1 VGFKEKDVIS
11 RMGKMADVAV
21 IEDEIFDLTGVAIEG
36 TSRARDLWVD
46 SAVIISLELAGV
58 RRTGRW
64 KLQKLRGEKSNY
76 LDLAGTEELYLSSRE
91 V

>member
-1 VGFKEKDVIS
+1 MGFKEKDVIS

-46 SAVIISLELAGV
+46 SAVIDE
-58 RRTGRW
+58 
-64 KLQKLRGEKSNY
+64 
-76 LDLAGTEELYLSSRE
+76 
-91 V
+91 